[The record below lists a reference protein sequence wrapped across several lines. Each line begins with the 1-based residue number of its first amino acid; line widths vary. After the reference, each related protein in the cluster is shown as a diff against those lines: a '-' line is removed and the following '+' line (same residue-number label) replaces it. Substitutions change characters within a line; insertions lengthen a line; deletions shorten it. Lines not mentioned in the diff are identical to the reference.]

1 MAKIG
6 NAHVIEIAN
15 RVATNNAADGISGV
29 ANNLANHQ
37 SGLNTNAHQISNISG
52 LQTVLNGK
60 EPVFSKNTAFNKNFG
75 TTSGT
80 VCQGND
86 SRLSDARTPTTHTH
100 TISDVS
106 GLQTELN
113 GKQDVINGYTGNV
126 SVVVGVDF
134 TAETVTT
141 VEIKIVNGII
151 TEIN

>member
-15 RVATNNAADGISGV
+15 RVATNNTADVIAGV

-37 SGLNTNAHQISNISG
+37 SGLNINAHQISNISG
-52 LQTVLNGK
+52 LQT
-60 EPVFSKNTAFNKNFG
+60 A
-75 TTSGT
+75 
-80 VCQGND
+80 
-86 SRLSDARTPTTHTH
+86 
-100 TISDVS
+100 
-106 GLQTELN
+106 LN
-113 GKQDVINGYTGNV
+113 GKQDVISGYTGNV

-134 TAETVTT
+134 TAQTITT

>member
-15 RVATNNAADGISGV
+15 RVATNNTADGIVGV

-52 LQTVLNGK
+52 LQT
-60 EPVFSKNTAFNKNFG
+60 A
-75 TTSGT
+75 
-80 VCQGND
+80 
-86 SRLSDARTPTTHTH
+86 
-100 TISDVS
+100 
-106 GLQTELN
+106 LN
-113 GKQDVINGYTGNV
+113 GKQDIINGYTGNV

>member
-15 RVATNNAADGISGV
+15 RVATNNTADVIAGV

-37 SGLNTNAHQISNISG
+37 SELNTNAHQISNISG
-52 LQTVLNGK
+52 LQT
-60 EPVFSKNTAFNKNFG
+60 A
-75 TTSGT
+75 
-80 VCQGND
+80 
-86 SRLSDARTPTTHTH
+86 
-100 TISDVS
+100 
-106 GLQTELN
+106 LN
-113 GKQDVINGYTGNV
+113 GKQDVISGYTGNV

-134 TAETVTT
+134 TAQAVTT

>member
-15 RVATNNAADGISGV
+15 RVATNNTADGITVV

-52 LQTVLNGK
+52 LQT
-60 EPVFSKNTAFNKNFG
+60 A
-75 TTSGT
+75 
-80 VCQGND
+80 
-86 SRLSDARTPTTHTH
+86 
-100 TISDVS
+100 
-106 GLQTELN
+106 LN
-113 GKQDVINGYTGNV
+113 GKQDVISGYTGNV

-134 TAETVTT
+134 TAEAVTT

>member
-15 RVATNNAADGISGV
+15 RVATNATADVIAGV

-37 SGLNTNAHQISNISG
+37 SGLNTNAHKIDNISG
-52 LQTVLNGK
+52 LQT
-60 EPVFSKNTAFNKNFG
+60 A
-75 TTSGT
+75 
-80 VCQGND
+80 
-86 SRLSDARTPTTHTH
+86 
-100 TISDVS
+100 
-106 GLQTELN
+106 LN
-113 GKQDVINGYTGNV
+113 GKQDIISGYTGNV

-134 TAETVTT
+134 TAEAVTT

>member
-15 RVATNNAADGISGV
+15 RVATNNTTDGIAGV

-52 LQTVLNGK
+52 LQT
-60 EPVFSKNTAFNKNFG
+60 A
-75 TTSGT
+75 
-80 VCQGND
+80 
-86 SRLSDARTPTTHTH
+86 
-100 TISDVS
+100 
-106 GLQTELN
+106 LN
-113 GKQDVINGYTGNV
+113 GKQDVISGYTGNV
-126 SVVVGVDF
+126 SVVVAVDF

>member
-15 RVATNNAADGISGV
+15 RVAANNTADVISGV
-29 ANNLANHQ
+29 ANNLADHQ

-52 LQTVLNGK
+52 LQT
-60 EPVFSKNTAFNKNFG
+60 A
-75 TTSGT
+75 
-80 VCQGND
+80 
-86 SRLSDARTPTTHTH
+86 
-100 TISDVS
+100 
-106 GLQTELN
+106 LN
-113 GKQDVINGYTGNV
+113 GKQDVISGYTGNV

-134 TAETVTT
+134 TAQAVIK

>member
-15 RVATNNAADGISGV
+15 RVATNNTADVIAGV

-37 SGLNTNAHQISNISG
+37 SELNTNAHQISNISG
-52 LQTVLNGK
+52 LQT
-60 EPVFSKNTAFNKNFG
+60 A
-75 TTSGT
+75 
-80 VCQGND
+80 
-86 SRLSDARTPTTHTH
+86 
-100 TISDVS
+100 
-106 GLQTELN
+106 LN
-113 GKQDVINGYTGNV
+113 GKQDVISGHTGNV

-134 TAETVTT
+134 TAQTITT

>member
-15 RVATNNAADGISGV
+15 RVATNSTADGIAGV

-52 LQTVLNGK
+52 LQT
-60 EPVFSKNTAFNKNFG
+60 A
-75 TTSGT
+75 
-80 VCQGND
+80 
-86 SRLSDARTPTTHTH
+86 
-100 TISDVS
+100 
-106 GLQTELN
+106 LN
-113 GKQDVINGYTGNV
+113 GKQDVISGYTGNV
-126 SVVVGVDF
+126 NVVVGVDF
-134 TAETVTT
+134 TAQDVTT